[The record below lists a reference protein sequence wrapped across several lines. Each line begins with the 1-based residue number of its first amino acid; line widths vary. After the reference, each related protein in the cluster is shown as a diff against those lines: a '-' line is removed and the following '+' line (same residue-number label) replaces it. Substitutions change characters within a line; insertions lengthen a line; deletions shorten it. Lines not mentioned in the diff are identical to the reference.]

1 MKNQIN
7 LNNLI
12 SISLLSLASFT
23 ILFTYLTEN
32 GEFGLAISQISEESN
47 QITTQQGT
55 DTKKI
60 VQQGVVTSSPD
71 PLPGH
76 EAHQSITILR
86 LKGDNTIYEG
96 TLSFIASKPV
106 EVQILYRNITSDDTP
121 TTIPQIAP
129 KFGKMSI
136 IPLPGN
142 QGSVISSL
150 VQPQYPE
157 GATSFSASIPFTG
170 NGLALHNL
178 DGDEFVAAY
187 TVTADQV
194 GQAERADNIVN
205 PSPPADDGDDEDDDD
220 KDDDDDD

>member
-7 LNNLI
+7 HNNLI

-23 ILFTYLTEN
+23 IFFTYLTEN
-32 GEFGLAISQISEESN
+32 GEFNLATAQISEESN

-106 EVQILYRNITSDDTP
+106 EVQILYRNMTSDDTP
-121 TTIPQIAP
+121 TTIPQISP

-150 VQPQYPE
+150 V
-157 GATSFSASIPFTG
+157 
-170 NGLALHNL
+170 
-178 DGDEFVAAY
+178 
-187 TVTADQV
+187 
-194 GQAERADNIVN
+194 
-205 PSPPADDGDDEDDDD
+205 
-220 KDDDDDD
+220 